1 MGEFP
6 SGQRGQTV
14 NLLALPSM
22 VRIHPPPPTL
32 EHLDSQGFQRFYCS
46 SHRKME
52 RLKTTK
58 KAQNKTIILL
68 LDCCQKGPSGL
79 GSVLGPPFSGRLF
92 LFSPLRMDKAV
103 LGEVAG
109 HVAKSKTFPQGNES
123 IHHAGTSFTRFG
135 FLLYM
140 QPPPRCMAPLFPP
153 LAFHWSTFL
162 QNIYFTLAFFPS
174 PNIEHLFYIHG

>member
-1 MGEFP
+1 MEEYP

-79 GSVLGPPFSGRLF
+79 GSVLGPPSSGRLF

-103 LGEVAG
+103 LGKVSV
-109 HVAKSKTFPQGNES
+109 HVAKRQASRLFHREANPSTTPGRVLLVSAFYFICSLPLV
-123 IHHAGTSFTRFG
+123 AWLLF
-135 FLLYM
+135 FLL
-140 QPPPRCMAPLFPP
+140 
-153 LAFHWSTFL
+153 
-162 QNIYFTLAFFPS
+162 
-174 PNIEHLFYIHG
+174 